1 MHLIWVGRKQK
12 YFCKGGLTPFLII
25 RSDLPVGL
33 ICRSPMQKFDLQWRQ
48 ISMQGEG
55 DLHGEELM
63 GIASAFLLRSPSFG
77 GQVALRATADTSF
90 HPS

>member
-1 MHLIWVGRKQK
+1 
-12 YFCKGGLTPFLII
+12 
-25 RSDLPVGL
+25 
-33 ICRSPMQKFDLQWRQ
+33 MQKFDLQWRQ